1 MQVMIRFRLLL
12 LLFFFML
19 LPKNTI
25 AMSGEIHSA
34 GALEIQAAFLVKFS
48 SYVKWPD
55 TAFSSNNDP
64 IIIGIVGRDPFGS
77 TIDNIARSFKF
88 NGRKIEIRRFPS
100 YESLSKTHILFVSS
114 SEKEN
119 ISEIEKALV
128 NGSTLL
134 VGNFPGFLQEI
145 GVINFIMDRK
155 KIRFNISRT
164 NCQKENLIISSK
176 LLSVA
181 NEIM

>member
-1 MQVMIRFRLLL
+1 MPVMIRGRLLF
-12 LLFFFML
+12 LLFFFVLFPM
-19 LPKNTI
+19 NTI
-25 AMSGEIHSA
+25 AVSGDIHSA

-55 TAFSSNNDP
+55 TAFSSDDDP

-77 TIDNIARSFKF
+77 TIDRIARSFKSD
-88 NGRKIEIRRFPS
+88 GRRIEIRRFPS
-100 YESLSKTHILFVSS
+100 YESLSKSHILFVSP

-119 ISEIEKALV
+119 ISAIEKALA
-128 NGSTLL
+128 NSPTLL
-134 VGNFPGFLQEI
+134 VGNFPGFLEKI
-145 GVINFIMDRK
+145 GVVNFIMDGK

-164 NCQKENLIISSK
+164 NYQKENLIISSK

-181 NEIM
+181 NDIM

>member
-1 MQVMIRFRLLL
+1 MQAMIRSRLLVL
-12 LLFFFML
+12 LIFFVL
-19 LPKNTI
+19 LPESTI
-25 AMSGEIHSA
+25 AVSGEIQSA

-48 SYVKWPD
+48 SYVKWPA
-55 TAFSSNNDP
+55 TSFASKLDP

-77 TIDNIARSFKF
+77 TIDNIARSFKS

-100 YESLSKTHILFVSS
+100 YESLSKIHILFVSP

-119 ISEIEKALV
+119 INAIENALA
-128 NGSTLL
+128 NSSTLL
-134 VGNFPGFLQEI
+134 VGNFPGFLERI
-145 GVINFIMDRK
+145 GVINFIMDGK

-181 NEIM
+181 NDIL